1 MWVNDA
7 SGKARVCVVDDD
19 AAVRDALRTILEDSG
34 YEVAALGSSV
44 EFLDSLSVGAE
55 PSCILSDVRMPEMS
69 GLELLKTLST
79 RGIKSP
85 IILITGFADVP
96 MAVEA
101 MKAGAADFIEKPFT
115 ADRITS
121 AVSAA
126 LDRASNADGPE
137 AVEQVRQRLAVL
149 TQREQEIMALLVTG
163 HSNKSAARELS
174 ISPRTV
180 EVHRARVMQK
190 MEAKNLAELVRMS
203 VMINR

>member
-1 MWVNDA
+1 VSEAAN
-7 SGKARVCVVDDD
+7 KARICVVDDD
-19 AAVRDALRTILEDSG
+19 SAVRDALKTILEDSG
-34 YEVAALGSSV
+34 YEVAALGSSE
-44 EFLDSLSVGAE
+44 EFLDSLNGGQE
-55 PSCILSDVRMPEMS
+55 PACILSDVRMPEMS

-79 RGIKSP
+79 RRMKSP

-115 ADRITS
+115 ADRIKS
-121 AVSAA
+121 AVVAA
-126 LDRASNADGPE
+126 LDRSASGDGPE
-137 AVEQVRQRLAVL
+137 AADRVHQRLSAL
-149 TQREQEIMALLVTG
+149 TERELEIMTLLVTG

-190 MEAKNLAELVRMS
+190 MEARNLAELVRMS
-203 VMINR
+203 VLINR

>member
-1 MWVNDA
+1 MSDA
-7 SGKARVCVVDDD
+7 ADKTRVCVVDDD
-19 AAVRDALRTILEDSG
+19 AAVRDALCTILEDAG
-34 YEVAALGSSV
+34 YAVAASGSSV
-44 EFLDSLSVGAE
+44 EFLDTLSGGSE
-55 PSCILSDVRMPEMS
+55 PACILSDVRMPEMS

-79 RGIKSP
+79 RGMKCP

-115 ADRITS
+115 GDRIAS
-121 AVSAA
+121 AVAAA
-126 LDRASNADGPE
+126 LDRAANTEGPE
-137 AVEQVRQRLAVL
+137 AAEQVRTRIGTL
-149 TQREQEIMALLVTG
+149 TQREQEIMSLLVTG

-190 MEAKNLAELVRMS
+190 MEARNLAELVRMS
-203 VMINR
+203 VLINR